1 MPPPWSSR
9 ILAGSS
15 SNSAPQRGS
24 SNSTFNSN
32 KPLPR
37 LPDPGPG
44 SPTRLSPGKA
54 SHNRTA
60 SHPLPKLFGRKRS
73 TGNLGN
79 VGAADGLVD
88 DALVP
93 VLDQPLGTRPLPP
106 GRVISGKKNKLGPGE
121 EDDGKLMRRCMC
133 CDSRVRVPKEL
144 DKFRCMCCLTVND
157 LVVVRGHG
165 KDAGR
170 DAPMKLPL
178 SVERT
183 RAIIEKCLAVY
194 LQDRCR
200 RHEERV
206 EGSRAE
212 PPPSMGFK
220 KADNPVQTPPAEDDF
235 APAMAASM
243 RSPGKMATQL
253 NDAPVSTSPPDP
265 LGLSAFSDS
274 GPSAAIKDFADF
286 DLFAGTRLAT
296 SPLAVDGSTTASGSS
311 LPPSLNRKPLPSH
324 PTRKPPV
331 PPLPVDSTRRMPPP
345 PLRQSSAPSIAVN
358 RERQPRPQQSPRLT
372 PEELEHRKRY
382 DRVKTI
388 FRPLEDYMVA
398 TFGDYECLNS
408 SFSTIRPTAT
418 GRTKSESHIVTP
430 PPEPMDARFSPSP
443 VNMFSELDAKMLL
456 LGDIGENGSWW
467 ATGKGDKE
475 RADKMFR
482 NRKGGSGSSKPVSSK
497 SPNINWSQL
506 SAWYQTVH
514 SAGEAWR
521 QKVDVLVPEISA
533 AGKSGLEG
541 RSNIE
546 EIEEDLAEA
555 REHAVRALLKITENL
570 LKRPTRPLQEPSEIR
585 FLLIILANPSLY
597 PSRLP
602 NGTLSGAAR
611 HVHRTDSGRANG
623 GLRAMSPPKSPP
635 RDGSAHSGI
644 LKRVFGLVAN
654 ASDTCHRYLITWFTR
669 FDEIHMVSLI
679 DLVASFVTHRIACRA
694 NKPRR
699 KSHAADG
706 GLIPDLSGGAMNTS
720 AQLHAAM
727 GLSGSV
733 KKRQDD
739 KDQETEWAD
748 DWQAKVGAKFMSLLF
763 AANNVWQGKRRE
775 DTAFESVGAVQPQD
789 KARRS
794 GQLQHTSCF
803 YNTLLDYHDLIAD
816 FKVWESK
823 REKFAFCQYPLF
835 LSMGAKIKILEYD
848 ARRQMEIKAREAYF
862 DQVIRQR
869 AIDGYF
875 HLKVRRDCMVDDSLR
890 AISEAVGAGQ
900 DELKKGLRVHFAGE
914 EGVDAG
920 GPRKEWFLMV
930 AREVFD
936 ADHGLFVYDEESRTC
951 YFNPNTFET
960 SDQYYLVGALLGL
973 AIYNST
979 ILDVALP
986 PFAFRKLLASAPAAA
1001 PSSAAAT
1008 NITSITG
1015 TKGQMTYTLA
1025 DLAEYRPSLAAGLQ
1039 QLLDFPGDVEST
1051 YCWSFVAPIERYG
1064 TVIDHPLMS
1073 NGANTPVTNANRAEF
1088 VDLYIRYLLDGA
1100 VARQFEPFKRGFF
1113 TVCAGNALS
1122 LFRAEE
1128 IELLVR
1134 GSDEAL
1140 NVDSLRAVAVHE
1152 NWKQPFPPH
1161 LLLPN
1166 PAENEPVVKWFWA
1179 AFAAASPARQR
1190 KLLTFITGSD
1200 RIPAVGA
1207 TSLVLRVVCGGDGI
1221 RALGEEV
1228 GRYPIARTCFNML
1241 VLWRYPSMAVL
1252 EGKLWGAVEE
1262 SEGFGLK

>member
-1 MPPPWSSR
+1 
-9 ILAGSS
+9 
-15 SNSAPQRGS
+15 
-24 SNSTFNSN
+24 
-32 KPLPR
+32 
-37 LPDPGPG
+37 
-44 SPTRLSPGKA
+44 
-54 SHNRTA
+54 
-60 SHPLPKLFGRKRS
+60 
-73 TGNLGN
+73 
-79 VGAADGLVD
+79 
-88 DALVP
+88 
-93 VLDQPLGTRPLPP
+93 
-106 GRVISGKKNKLGPGE
+106 
-121 EDDGKLMRRCMC
+121 
-133 CDSRVRVPKEL
+133 
-144 DKFRCMCCLTVND
+144 
-157 LVVVRGHG
+157 
-165 KDAGR
+165 
-170 DAPMKLPL
+170 
-178 SVERT
+178 
-183 RAIIEKCLAVY
+183 
-194 LQDRCR
+194 
-200 RHEERV
+200 
-206 EGSRAE
+206 
-212 PPPSMGFK
+212 
-220 KADNPVQTPPAEDDF
+220 
-235 APAMAASM
+235 
-243 RSPGKMATQL
+243 
-253 NDAPVSTSPPDP
+253 
-265 LGLSAFSDS
+265 
-274 GPSAAIKDFADF
+274 
-286 DLFAGTRLAT
+286 
-296 SPLAVDGSTTASGSS
+296 
-311 LPPSLNRKPLPSH
+311 
-324 PTRKPPV
+324 
-331 PPLPVDSTRRMPPP
+331 
-345 PLRQSSAPSIAVN
+345 
-358 RERQPRPQQSPRLT
+358 
-372 PEELEHRKRY
+372 
-382 DRVKTI
+382 
-388 FRPLEDYMVA
+388 
-398 TFGDYECLNS
+398 
-408 SFSTIRPTAT
+408 
-418 GRTKSESHIVTP
+418 
-430 PPEPMDARFSPSP
+430 
-443 VNMFSELDAKMLL
+443 MFSELDAKMLL

-467 ATGKGDKE
+467 AAERGDKGQP
-475 RADKMFR
+475 DTMFR

-497 SPNINWSQL
+497 SPNINWKQL
-506 SAWYQTVH
+506 SIWYQTVH
-514 SAGEAWR
+514 SVGETWR
-521 QKVDVLVPEISA
+521 QKLDVLLPA
-533 AGKSGLEG
+533 ASGVSKAGIEG
-541 RSNIE
+541 AANLN

-597 PSRLP
+597 PTKMP
-602 NGTLSGAAR
+602 NRKVSGAAR
-611 HVHRTDSGRANG
+611 HMNRANSARFKD
-623 GLRAMSPPKSPP
+623 GLRAASPP
-635 RDGSAHSGI
+635 RSPPREGSAHSGI
-644 LKRVFGLVAN
+644 LKRIFGLMAN

-669 FDEIHMVSLI
+669 FDEVHLVSMI
-679 DLVASFVTHRIACRA
+679 DLVASFVTHRIARSA
-694 NKPRR
+694 NRPRR

-733 KKRQDD
+733 KKRPDD
-739 KDQETEWAD
+739 SDQETEWAD
-748 DWQAKVGAKFMSLLF
+748 DWQAKVAAKVMSLLF

-775 DTAFESVGAVQPQD
+775 ETSLESAGVVLPQD

-823 REKFAFCQYPLF
+823 REKFAFCQFPLF

-936 ADHGLFVYDEESRTC
+936 ADHGLFVYDDESRTC

-986 PFAFRKLLASAPAAA
+986 PFAFRKLLASAPASA
-1001 PSSAAAT
+1001 PSSAAAS

-1015 TKGQMTYTLA
+1015 TKGQMTYTIA

-1051 YCWSFVAPIERYG
+1051 YCWSFVVPIERYG
-1064 TVIDHPLMS
+1064 TVVEHPLIS
-1073 NGANTPVTNANRAEF
+1073 NGANTPVTNTNRAEF
-1088 VDLYIRYLLDGA
+1088 IDLYIRYLLDGA

-1166 PAENEPVVKWFWA
+1166 PTENEPVVKWFWA
-1179 AFAAASPARQR
+1179 AFASAAPARQR

-1207 TSLVLRVVCGGDGI
+1207 TSLVLRIVCGGDGI
-1221 RALGEEV
+1221 RTTSEEQA
-1228 GRYPIARTCFNML
+1228 RYPIARTCFNML
-1241 VLWRYPSMAVL
+1241 VLWRYPNPAVL
-1252 EGKLWGAVEE
+1252 EAKLWGAVEE

>member
-24 SNSTFNSN
+24 SNSTNNANNN

-37 LPDPGPG
+37 APDAIPG
-44 SPTRLSPGKA
+44 SPTRPSPGR
-54 SHNRTA
+54 HNRTA

-73 TGNLGN
+73 TGNLGT
-79 VGAADGLVD
+79 VGDGDGLVD

-93 VLDQPLGTRPLPP
+93 VLDQPLGTRPQPP
-106 GRVISGKKNKLGPGE
+106 SRVISGKKKHGE
-121 EDDGKLMRRCMC
+121 DDDGKLMRRCIC
-133 CDSRVRVPKEL
+133 CDSRVRVPSEL
-144 DKFRCMCCLTVND
+144 QYFRCMCCLTVND
-157 LVVVRGHG
+157 VVARGS
-165 KDAGR
+165 KDGGR
-170 DAPMKLPL
+170 DVKMPL
-178 SVERT
+178 SVQRT
-183 RAIIEKCLAVY
+183 QTIIEKCLAVY
-194 LQDRCR
+194 LEDRCR

-206 EGSRAE
+206 GGSRAE
-212 PPPSMGFK
+212 ASSSSCSRRPDDAIP
-220 KADNPVQTPPAEDDF
+220 TPPAEKNVT
-235 APAMAASM
+235 PSMAAPT
-243 RSPGKMATQL
+243 RTINKPATL
-253 NDAPVSTSPPDP
+253 LEDAPLSTSPPDAP
-265 LGLSAFSDS
+265 ELSCSA
-274 GPSAAIKDFADF
+274 PSAVIRDFDDF
-286 DLFAGTRLAT
+286 DLFAGTRLDT
-296 SPLAVDGSTTASGSS
+296 PPRGSS
-311 LPPSLNRKPLPSH
+311 STPATGSQAKPSLPRKPVPSQ
-324 PTRKPPV
+324 PTRKPPP
-331 PPLPVDSTRRMPPP
+331 PPLSSDAARRMPPP
-345 PLRQSSAPSIAVN
+345 PSVRQSSAPSIAVN
-358 RERQPRPQQSPRLT
+358 GERQSRPQQSPRLT
-372 PEELEHRKRY
+372 PEEIEQRKRY

-398 TFGDYECLNS
+398 TFGDYQCLNS
-408 SFSTIRPTAT
+408 SFSTMRPTPQ

-430 PPEPMDARFSPSP
+430 PPEPMDDKFMPSP

-467 ATGKGDKE
+467 AAERGDKDQPD
-475 RADKMFR
+475 RMFR

-497 SPNINWSQL
+497 SPNINWKQL
-506 SAWYQTVH
+506 STWYQTVH
-514 SAGEAWR
+514 SAGETWR
-521 QKVDVLVPEISA
+521 QKVDVLLPTASGVSKAGIEGA
-533 AGKSGLEG
+533 ANLV
-541 RSNIE
+541 

-555 REHAVRALLKITENL
+555 REHAIRALLKITENL
-570 LKRPTRPLQEPSEIR
+570 LKRPTRPLQEPSDVR
-585 FLLIILANPSLY
+585 FLLIMLANPSLY
-597 PSRLP
+597 PSKMP
-602 NGTLSGAAR
+602 NRNVSGATRPIINRADSAR
-611 HVHRTDSGRANG
+611 FKD
-623 GLRAMSPPKSPP
+623 GLRATSPP
-635 RDGSAHSGI
+635 RSPPREGSAHSGI
-644 LKRVFGLVAN
+644 LKRIFGLMAN

-669 FDEIHMVSLI
+669 FDEVHLVSLI
-679 DLVASFVTHRIACRA
+679 DLVASFVTHRIARSA
-694 NKPRR
+694 NRPRR

-733 KKRQDD
+733 KKRPDD
-739 KDQETEWAD
+739 SDQETEWAD
-748 DWQAKVGAKFMSLLF
+748 DWQAKVAAKVMSLLF

-775 DTAFESVGAVQPQD
+775 ETSLESAGVVLPQD

-823 REKFAFCQYPLF
+823 REKFAFCQFPLF

-936 ADHGLFVYDEESRTC
+936 ADHGLFVYDDESRTC

-986 PFAFRKLLASAPAAA
+986 PFAFRKLLASAPASA
-1001 PSSAAAT
+1001 PSSAAAS

-1015 TKGQMTYTLA
+1015 TKGQMTYTIA

-1051 YCWSFVAPIERYG
+1051 YCWSFVVPIERYG
-1064 TVIDHPLMS
+1064 TVVEHPLIS
-1073 NGANTPVTNANRAEF
+1073 NGANTPVTNTNRAEF

-1166 PAENEPVVKWFWA
+1166 PTENEPVIRWFWA
-1179 AFAAASPARQR
+1179 AFASAAPARQR

-1207 TSLVLRVVCGGDGI
+1207 TSLVLRIVCGGDGI
-1221 RALGEEV
+1221 RTTSEEQA
-1228 GRYPIARTCFNML
+1228 RYPIARTCFNML
-1241 VLWRYPSMAVL
+1241 VLWRYPSPKVL
-1252 EGKLWGAVEE
+1252 EAKLWGAVEE

>member
-24 SNSTFNSN
+24 SNSTNNANNN

-37 LPDPGPG
+37 APDAIPG
-44 SPTRLSPGKA
+44 SPTRPSPGR
-54 SHNRTA
+54 HNRTA

-73 TGNLGN
+73 TGNLGT
-79 VGAADGLVD
+79 VGDGDGLVD

-93 VLDQPLGTRPLPP
+93 VLDQPLGTRPQPP
-106 GRVISGKKNKLGPGE
+106 SRVISGKKKHGE
-121 EDDGKLMRRCMC
+121 DDDGKLMRRCIC
-133 CDSRVRVPKEL
+133 CDSRVRVPSEL
-144 DKFRCMCCLTVND
+144 QYFRCMCCLTVND
-157 LVVVRGHG
+157 IVARGS
-165 KDAGR
+165 KDGGR
-170 DAPMKLPL
+170 DVKMPL
-178 SVERT
+178 SVQRT
-183 RAIIEKCLAVY
+183 QTIIEKCLAVY
-194 LQDRCR
+194 LEDRCR

-206 EGSRAE
+206 GGSRAE
-212 PPPSMGFK
+212 ASSSSCSRRPDDAIP
-220 KADNPVQTPPAEDDF
+220 TPPAEKNVT
-235 APAMAASM
+235 PSMAAPT
-243 RSPGKMATQL
+243 RTINKPATL
-253 NDAPVSTSPPDP
+253 LEDAPLSTSPPDAP
-265 LGLSAFSDS
+265 ELSCSA
-274 GPSAAIKDFADF
+274 PSAVIRDFDDF
-286 DLFAGTRLAT
+286 DLFAGTRLDT
-296 SPLAVDGSTTASGSS
+296 PPRGSS
-311 LPPSLNRKPLPSH
+311 STPATGSQAKPSVPRKPVPSQ
-324 PTRKPPV
+324 PTRKPPP
-331 PPLPVDSTRRMPPP
+331 PPLSSDAARRMPPP
-345 PLRQSSAPSIAVN
+345 PSVRQSSAPSIAVN
-358 RERQPRPQQSPRLT
+358 GERQSRPQQSPRLT
-372 PEELEHRKRY
+372 PEEIEQRKRY

-398 TFGDYECLNS
+398 TFGDYQCLNS
-408 SFSTIRPTAT
+408 SFSTMRPTPQ

-430 PPEPMDARFSPSP
+430 PPEPMDDKFMPSP

-467 ATGKGDKE
+467 AAERGDKDQPD
-475 RADKMFR
+475 RMFR
-482 NRKGGSGSSKPVSSK
+482 NRKGGCGSSKPVSSK
-497 SPNINWSQL
+497 SPNINWKQL
-506 SAWYQTVH
+506 STWYQTVH
-514 SAGEAWR
+514 SAGETWR
-521 QKVDVLVPEISA
+521 QKVDVLLPPASGVSKAGIEGA
-533 AGKSGLEG
+533 ANL
-541 RSNIE
+541 N

-570 LKRPTRPLQEPSEIR
+570 LKRPTRPLQEPSDVR
-585 FLLIILANPSLY
+585 FLLIMLANPSLY
-597 PSRLP
+597 PSKMP
-602 NGTLSGAAR
+602 NRNVSGATRPIINRADSAR
-611 HVHRTDSGRANG
+611 FKD
-623 GLRAMSPPKSPP
+623 GLRATSPP
-635 RDGSAHSGI
+635 RSPPREGSAHSGI
-644 LKRVFGLVAN
+644 LKRIFGLMAN

-669 FDEIHMVSLI
+669 FDEVHLVSLI
-679 DLVASFVTHRIACRA
+679 DLVASFVTHRIARSA
-694 NKPRR
+694 NRPRR

-733 KKRQDD
+733 KKRPDD
-739 KDQETEWAD
+739 SDQETEWAD
-748 DWQAKVGAKFMSLLF
+748 DWQAKVAAKVMSLLF

-775 DTAFESVGAVQPQD
+775 ETSLESAGVVLPQD

-823 REKFAFCQYPLF
+823 REKFAFCQFPLF

-936 ADHGLFVYDEESRTC
+936 ADHGLFVYDDESRTC

-986 PFAFRKLLASAPAAA
+986 PFAFRKLLASAPASA
-1001 PSSAAAT
+1001 PSSAAAS

-1015 TKGQMTYTLA
+1015 TKGQMTYTIA

-1051 YCWSFVAPIERYG
+1051 YCWSFVVPIERYG
-1064 TVIDHPLMS
+1064 TVVEHPLIS
-1073 NGANTPVTNANRAEF
+1073 NGANTPVTNTNRAEF

-1166 PAENEPVVKWFWA
+1166 PTENEPVIRWFWA
-1179 AFAAASPARQR
+1179 AFASAAPARQR

-1207 TSLVLRVVCGGDGI
+1207 TSLVLRIVCGGDGI
-1221 RALGEEV
+1221 RTTSEEQA
-1228 GRYPIARTCFNML
+1228 RYPIARTCFNML
-1241 VLWRYPSMAVL
+1241 VLWRYPSPKVL
-1252 EGKLWGAVEE
+1252 EAKLWGAVEE

>member
-24 SNSTFNSN
+24 SNSTNNANNN
-32 KPLPR
+32 KALPR
-37 LPDPGPG
+37 APNGIPG
-44 SPTRLSPGKA
+44 SPTRPSPGR
-54 SHNRTA
+54 HNRTA

-73 TGNLGN
+73 TGNLGT
-79 VGAADGLVD
+79 VGDGDGLVD

-93 VLDQPLGTRPLPP
+93 VLDQPLGTRPQPP
-106 GRVISGKKNKLGPGE
+106 SRVISGKKKHGE
-121 EDDGKLMRRCMC
+121 DDDGKLMRRCIC
-133 CDSRVRVPKEL
+133 CDSRVRVPSEL
-144 DKFRCMCCLTVND
+144 QYFRCMCCLTVND
-157 LVVVRGHG
+157 VVARGS
-165 KDAGR
+165 KDGGR
-170 DAPMKLPL
+170 DVKMPL
-178 SVERT
+178 SVQRT
-183 RAIIEKCLAVY
+183 QTIIEKCLAVY
-194 LQDRCR
+194 LEDRCR

-206 EGSRAE
+206 GGPRAE
-212 PPPSMGFK
+212 PSPSSCSK
-220 KADNPVQTPPAEDDF
+220 RPDNAVPTLPAENNVTR
-235 APAMAASM
+235 PMAAPTRTTSK
-243 RSPGKMATQL
+243 PATLLQ
-253 NDAPVSTSPPDP
+253 DAPLSTSPPDAP
-265 LGLSAFSDS
+265 ESSGSA
-274 GPSAAIKDFADF
+274 PSAVIRDFDDF
-286 DLFAGTRLAT
+286 DLFAGTRLDTPPPPGSSSAPAT
-296 SPLAVDGSTTASGSS
+296 VPLAK
-311 LPPSLNRKPLPSH
+311 PSLARKPVPSQ
-324 PTRKPPV
+324 PTRKPPP
-331 PPLPVDSTRRMPPP
+331 PPLPSDAARRMPPP

-358 RERQPRPQQSPRLT
+358 GERQSRPQQSPRLT
-372 PEELEHRKRY
+372 PEEIEQRKRY

-398 TFGDYECLNS
+398 TFGDYHCLNS
-408 SFSTIRPTAT
+408 SFSTMRPTPQ

-430 PPEPMDARFSPSP
+430 PPEPMDDKFMPSP

-467 ATGKGDKE
+467 AAERGDKDQPD
-475 RADKMFR
+475 RMFR
-482 NRKGGSGSSKPVSSK
+482 NRKDGSGSSKPVSSK
-497 SPNINWSQL
+497 SPNINWKQL
-506 SAWYQTVH
+506 STWYQTVH
-514 SAGEAWR
+514 SAGETWR
-521 QKVDVLVPEISA
+521 QKVDVLVPPDSGVSKAGIEGA
-533 AGKSGLEG
+533 ANL
-541 RSNIE
+541 N

-570 LKRPTRPLQEPSEIR
+570 LKRPTRPLQEPSEVR

-597 PSRLP
+597 PSKMP
-602 NGTLSGAAR
+602 NRNVSGATRPMINRADSAR
-611 HVHRTDSGRANG
+611 FKD
-623 GLRAMSPPKSPP
+623 GLRATSPP
-635 RDGSAHSGI
+635 RSPPREGSAHSGI
-644 LKRVFGLVAN
+644 LKRIFGLMAN

-669 FDEIHMVSLI
+669 FDEVHLVSMV
-679 DLVASFVTHRIACRA
+679 DLVASFVTHRIARSA
-694 NKPRR
+694 NRPRR

-733 KKRQDD
+733 KKRPDD
-739 KDQETEWAD
+739 SDQETEWAD
-748 DWQAKVGAKFMSLLF
+748 DWQAKVAAKAMSLLF

-775 DTAFESVGAVQPQD
+775 ETSLETAGVVLPQD

-823 REKFAFCQYPLF
+823 REKFAFCQFPLF

-936 ADHGLFVYDEESRTC
+936 ADHGLFVYDDESRTC

-986 PFAFRKLLASAPAAA
+986 PFAFRKLLASAPASA
-1001 PSSAAAT
+1001 PSSAAAS

-1015 TKGQMTYTLA
+1015 TKGQMTYTIA

-1051 YCWSFVAPIERYG
+1051 YCWSFVVPIERYG
-1064 TVIDHPLMS
+1064 TVVEHPLIS
-1073 NGANTPVTNANRAEF
+1073 NGANTPVTNTNRAEF

-1113 TVCAGNALS
+1113 TVCQGNALS

-1140 NVDSLRAVAVHE
+1140 HVDSLRAVAVHE

-1166 PAENEPVVKWFWA
+1166 PTENEPVIRWFWA
-1179 AFAAASPARQR
+1179 AFASAAPARQR

-1207 TSLVLRVVCGGDGI
+1207 TSLVLRIVCGGDGI
-1221 RALGEEV
+1221 RTTSEEQA
-1228 GRYPIARTCFNML
+1228 RYPIARTCFNML
-1241 VLWRYPSMAVL
+1241 VLWRYPSPKVL
-1252 EGKLWGAVEE
+1252 EAKLWGAVEE

>member
-1 MPPPWSSR
+1 
-9 ILAGSS
+9 
-15 SNSAPQRGS
+15 
-24 SNSTFNSN
+24 
-32 KPLPR
+32 
-37 LPDPGPG
+37 
-44 SPTRLSPGKA
+44 
-54 SHNRTA
+54 
-60 SHPLPKLFGRKRS
+60 
-73 TGNLGN
+73 
-79 VGAADGLVD
+79 
-88 DALVP
+88 
-93 VLDQPLGTRPLPP
+93 
-106 GRVISGKKNKLGPGE
+106 
-121 EDDGKLMRRCMC
+121 
-133 CDSRVRVPKEL
+133 
-144 DKFRCMCCLTVND
+144 
-157 LVVVRGHG
+157 
-165 KDAGR
+165 
-170 DAPMKLPL
+170 
-178 SVERT
+178 
-183 RAIIEKCLAVY
+183 
-194 LQDRCR
+194 
-200 RHEERV
+200 
-206 EGSRAE
+206 
-212 PPPSMGFK
+212 
-220 KADNPVQTPPAEDDF
+220 
-235 APAMAASM
+235 
-243 RSPGKMATQL
+243 
-253 NDAPVSTSPPDP
+253 
-265 LGLSAFSDS
+265 
-274 GPSAAIKDFADF
+274 
-286 DLFAGTRLAT
+286 
-296 SPLAVDGSTTASGSS
+296 
-311 LPPSLNRKPLPSH
+311 
-324 PTRKPPV
+324 
-331 PPLPVDSTRRMPPP
+331 
-345 PLRQSSAPSIAVN
+345 
-358 RERQPRPQQSPRLT
+358 
-372 PEELEHRKRY
+372 
-382 DRVKTI
+382 
-388 FRPLEDYMVA
+388 
-398 TFGDYECLNS
+398 
-408 SFSTIRPTAT
+408 
-418 GRTKSESHIVTP
+418 
-430 PPEPMDARFSPSP
+430 
-443 VNMFSELDAKMLL
+443 MFSELDAKMLL

-467 ATGKGDKE
+467 AAERGDKGQP
-475 RADKMFR
+475 DTMFR

-497 SPNINWSQL
+497 SPNINWKQL
-506 SAWYQTVH
+506 SIWYQTVH
-514 SAGEAWR
+514 SVGETWR
-521 QKVDVLVPEISA
+521 QKLDVLLPA
-533 AGKSGLEG
+533 ASGVSKAGIEG
-541 RSNIE
+541 AANLN

-597 PSRLP
+597 PTKMP
-602 NGTLSGAAR
+602 NRKVSGAAR
-611 HVHRTDSGRANG
+611 HMNRADSARFKD
-623 GLRAMSPPKSPP
+623 GLRAASPP
-635 RDGSAHSGI
+635 RSPPREGSAHSGI
-644 LKRVFGLVAN
+644 LKRIFGLMAN

-669 FDEIHMVSLI
+669 FDEVHLVSMI
-679 DLVASFVTHRIACRA
+679 DLVASFVTHRIARSA
-694 NKPRR
+694 NRPRR

-733 KKRQDD
+733 KKRPDD
-739 KDQETEWAD
+739 SDQETEWAD
-748 DWQAKVGAKFMSLLF
+748 DWQAKVAAKVMSLLF

-775 DTAFESVGAVQPQD
+775 ETSLESAGVVLPQD

-823 REKFAFCQYPLF
+823 REKFAFCQFPLF

-936 ADHGLFVYDEESRTC
+936 ADHGLFVYDDESRTC

-986 PFAFRKLLASAPAAA
+986 PFAFRKLLASAPASA
-1001 PSSAAAT
+1001 PSSAAAS

-1015 TKGQMTYTLA
+1015 TKGQMTYTIA

-1051 YCWSFVAPIERYG
+1051 YCWSFVVPIERYG
-1064 TVIDHPLMS
+1064 TVVEHPLIS
-1073 NGANTPVTNANRAEF
+1073 NGANTPVTNTNRAEF

-1166 PAENEPVVKWFWA
+1166 PTENEPVVKWFWA
-1179 AFAAASPARQR
+1179 AFASAAPARQR

-1207 TSLVLRVVCGGDGI
+1207 TSLVLRIVCGGDGI
-1221 RALGEEV
+1221 RTTSEEQA
-1228 GRYPIARTCFNML
+1228 RYPIARTCFNML
-1241 VLWRYPSMAVL
+1241 VLWRYPNPAVL
-1252 EGKLWGAVEE
+1252 EAKLWGAVEE